1 MRILVTGVK
10 GQLGYDCV
18 RELKERGFTDV
29 VGIDINDLDLTD
41 EIAVRKYLT
50 KLRPDVILHNAAWTA
65 VDLAEQHENE
75 VRKINVDAV
84 KYIARTA
91 EEIGSKLVYIS
102 TDYVFPGKG
111 EQFYEVDDNTGP
123 SNVYGKSKL
132 DGEKAAKS
140 CKKTFIIRISWAFGL
155 NGNNFVKTML
165 KLAENHNELS
175 IVDDQIG
182 SPTYTYD
189 LSKLICDMIVTDKFG
204 IYHATN
210 EGICSWAD
218 FAEEI
223 FKISKLNVKVNRVTT
238 AEYLKNKPVQAL
250 RPLNSRLSKKAL
262 DDAGFTRLPTWQDAL
277 QRYLKEITK

>member
-84 KYIARTA
+84 KYIAEVA

-102 TDYVFPGKG
+102 TDYVFPGTG

>member
-75 VRKINVDAV
+75 ARKINVDAV

-91 EEIGSKLVYIS
+91 EEIDAKLVYIS

-111 EQFYEVDDNTGP
+111 DKFYEVDDNTGP

-175 IVDDQIG
+175 VVDDQIG

-218 FAEEI
+218 FADEI

-262 DDAGFTRLPTWQDAL
+262 DDAGFARLPAWQDAL

>member
-91 EEIGSKLVYIS
+91 EEIDAKLVYIS

-132 DGEKAAKS
+132 DGEIAAKS

-189 LSKLICDMIVTDKFG
+189 LSKLICDMIETDKYG